1 MLLDKLEIKG
11 FKSFGDKVSIIFN
24 EGVTGIVGPNGSG
37 KSNVVDA
44 IRWVLGEQSTRALRS
59 EKMDNIIFNG
69 TRRRKPLQ
77 MAEVS
82 MSFKNTKN
90 LLPTEYSEVTISRR
104 LYRSGDGE
112 YLLNG
117 VNCRLKDIQNL
128 FMDTGIG
135 SDSYAIIELKMVD
148 EILSDQN
155 NSRRNLFEEAAGISK
170 FKKRKKET
178 FKKLQDTDADLER
191 VEDLLHEIEKNLRSL
206 ERQAKQA
213 ERFLD
218 TKKTYKEMSIVL
230 ARESVSGQLEDLSR
244 TEQQI
249 DKEQTQKVSLDKQ
262 IAEKEAALE
271 NTKKELVEKEKLLA
285 SRQKTFNT
293 HVSKIRQFE
302 SEKKIKSE
310 RLKFL
315 SDKSNALHLQI
326 DGDMKSNERAKFS
339 IDSLMKEKENL
350 DKIFHETSFQLEE
363 IQQQFETQKQKSD
376 SLKGQVT
383 ETNLQVQSKQTA
395 VYQLRKSLEI
405 SQVQQTSL
413 KQEMERES
421 SESSEK
427 SADLANFDQKV
438 DELEKVLEDKRNRL
452 EFLLDRQDELDR
464 QIETTSQSLASL
476 KEQFQKNGRRLDAK
490 QNEYNLTKSM
500 IESLEGYPE
509 AVRFLKQQTTWGES
523 TVLLSDIIAT
533 KNEEY
538 QLAIEHFLTPL
549 LNYYIVETE
558 NQAIKAVNLLSNAA
572 KGKASFLIL
581 EKFKNYQSSLQPQFE
596 NAVPAIQ
603 ELEFD
608 EKYRYLVN
616 YIFDSVYIVV
626 GNLNRVPDDEKAT
639 FITQDGR
646 IIKKHYSIAG
656 GSVGLF
662 EGKKLGR
669 IKNMEKVGKEIKS
682 LQNKIDE
689 LEKFIRQNEND
700 LKKYKENSVAEE
712 ISDLQKQ
719 INLINEEYIALKTR
733 KEQFSDLLE
742 SSANKRETIL
752 EKLSQISEVITENT
766 PKLSEEEEALA
777 TLQDQLLE
785 LNESLEL
792 EVEKTA
798 SLSSSF
804 NEQNLTFHRQQNQLN
819 SLEKEIEYKQNS
831 YDTGKA
837 RLENNK
843 KDLQHTDDEI
853 RQVENSTDVG
863 EQQLI
868 SLYEEKESL
877 NEGVR
882 EVEKDYYKSRGS
894 IAEYE
899 KEIKEIRNR
908 RENSVQVIQQLQ
920 EKISAIRIE
929 INAVKERVKVE
940 FETDLE
946 KVDVSELSGA
956 DTAKADLES
965 EVNKMRE
972 RLEKMGPINHMA
984 IEAFNEIKER
994 HEFITKQKADL
1005 DEAKNSLL
1013 QTIEEIDAVAKENFL
1028 ESFTTIREHFVEV
1041 FRSLFNEEDT
1051 CDLKLQDPTE
1061 PLNSKIDIIAR
1072 PKGKK
1077 PLTINQLS
1085 GGEKTLTAIALLFA
1099 IYLLKPAPFCI
1110 FDEVDA
1116 PLDDA
1121 NIDKFNNIIRKFSE
1135 NSQFILVTH
1144 NKRTMVNTDIMYGIT
1159 QIEQGVTAVVPVDL
1173 RDVPEK

>member
-11 FKSFGDKVSIIFN
+11 FKSFGDKVTIIFN

-104 LYRSGDGE
+104 FYRSGEGE

-117 VNCRLKDIQNL
+117 VSCRLKDIQNL
-128 FMDTGIG
+128 FMDTGIS

-148 EILSDQN
+148 EILNDQN

-191 VEDLLHEIEKNLRSL
+191 VEDLVHEIEKNLRTL

-213 ERFLD
+213 ERYLE
-218 TKKTYKEMSIVL
+218 TKKLYKEMSVVL
-230 ARESVSGQLEDLSR
+230 ARESVSGQLERLSR
-244 TEQQI
+244 AEQQI
-249 DKEQTQKVSLDKQ
+249 AAEQANKVSLDKQ
-262 IAEKEAALE
+262 IAEKEATLE
-271 NTKKELVEKEKLLA
+271 QTKKELIDKEKLLA

-315 SDKSNALHLQI
+315 NDKCNSLQLQM
-326 DGDMKSNERAKFS
+326 DGDSKSNERSKFS
-339 IDSLMKEKENL
+339 IESLMKEKENL
-350 DKIFHETSFQLEE
+350 DKHFNETAFKLDE
-363 IQQQFETQKQKSD
+363 IKEQFEAQKQKSD
-376 SLKGQVT
+376 TLKKQVA
-383 ETNLQVQSKQTA
+383 ETNMQVQSKQSA

-413 KQEMERES
+413 RQEMERES
-421 SESSEK
+421 SDSSVK

-438 DELEKVLEDKRNRL
+438 DELEKILEDKRNRF
-452 EFLLDRQDELDR
+452 EFLQDRQDELDR
-464 QIETTSQSLASL
+464 QVEVTQKSLASF
-476 KEQFQKNGRRLDAK
+476 KEEFQKNGRRLDAK
-490 QNEYNLTKSM
+490 QNEYNLTRSM

-509 AVRFLKQQTTWGES
+509 AVRFLKKQTSWGES

-533 KNEEY
+533 KNENY

-549 LNYYIVETE
+549 LNHYIADTE
-558 NQAIKAVNLLSNAA
+558 KQAYKAVNLLSDAA

-581 EKFKNYQSSLQPQFE
+581 EKFKNYQPSPSPQFE
-596 NAVPAIQ
+596 NAIPAIQ
-603 ELEFD
+603 ELDFD
-608 EKYRYLVN
+608 EKYKYLVH
-616 YIFDSVYIVV
+616 YIFEGVYIVV
-626 GNLNRVPDDEKAT
+626 GNINRIPDDEKAT

-646 IIKKHYSIAG
+646 IIKKYYSVSG

-669 IKNMEKVGKEIKS
+669 IKNMEKVGKEIKT
-682 LQNKIDE
+682 LQSKLEE
-689 LEKFIRQNEND
+689 LEDLIKRNESD
-700 LKKYKENSVAEE
+700 LKKYKDSSVAQQ
-712 ISDLQKQ
+712 INDLQKQ

-733 KEQFSDLLE
+733 KEQFTYLLE

-766 PKLSEEEEALA
+766 PKLAEEEDVLES
-777 TLQDQLLE
+777 LQDQLLE
-785 LNESLEL
+785 LNETLEL

-798 SLSSSF
+798 SFSNTF
-804 NEQNLTFHRQQNQLN
+804 NEQNIIFHRQQNQIN
-819 SLEKEIEYKQNS
+819 SLEKEIEYKQNA

-843 KDLQHTDDEI
+843 KDLQHTEDEI

-868 SLYEEKESL
+868 SLYEEKETL
-877 NEGVR
+877 GEGVR
-882 EVEKDYYKSRGS
+882 EAEKNYYKSRGF
-894 IAEYE
+894 IAEFE
-899 KEIKEIRNR
+899 KEIREIRNR
-908 RENSVQVIQQLQ
+908 RENSMQIIQQLQ
-920 EKISAIRIE
+920 ESTSNIRIE

-946 KVDVSELSGA
+946 KVDISTYPDYKKPKAELEKEI
-956 DTAKADLES
+956 AKM
-965 EVNKMRE
+965 KGQ
-972 RLEKMGPINHMA
+972 LEKMGPINHMA
-984 IEAFNEIKER
+984 IEAYTEIKER
-994 HEFITKQKADL
+994 HEFITQQRGDL
-1005 DEAKNSLL
+1005 EEAKNSLL
-1013 QTIEEIDAVAKENFL
+1013 KTIQEIDAVAKENFL
-1028 ESFTTIREHFVEV
+1028 DSFTKIREYFIEV

-1051 CDLKLQDPTE
+1051 CDLTLQDPIE
-1061 PLNSKIDIIAR
+1061 PLSSKIEIIAR

-1121 NIDKFNNIIRKFSE
+1121 NIDKFNKIIRKFSD